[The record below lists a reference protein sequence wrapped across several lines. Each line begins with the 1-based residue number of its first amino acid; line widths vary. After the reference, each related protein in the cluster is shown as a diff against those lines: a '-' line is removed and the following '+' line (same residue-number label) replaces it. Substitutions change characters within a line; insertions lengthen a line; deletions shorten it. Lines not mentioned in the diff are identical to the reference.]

1 MKLLDHVIVLFLNI
15 FRRGDTNLQS
25 HPQCTRIP
33 FSPHPHQHLFFP
45 VFFFFF
51 LIIAILDKCEVR
63 SHGFNWHFPDEL
75 TLRIFSFLTCH
86 YWFITKAKW
95 KRCTEAGECRASM
108 LHHPPTTSMSSP
120 EALWILQFKGL
131 QELSLQSSPL
141 LLEVGSWGWK
151 FPPSDQLVYLVIN
164 PSWGHLGAPS

>member
-1 MKLLDHVIVLFLNI
+1 MHKDSLFSI
-15 FRRGDTNLQS
+15 SSPTFV
-25 HPQCTRIP
+25 
-33 FSPHPHQHLFFP
+33 FSCF
-45 VFFFFF
+45 VFF

-75 TLRIFSFLTCH
+75 TLRIFFFFNLPLLVYYKGQMEEMHRGRRVQSFQ
-86 YWFITKAKW
+86 
-95 KRCTEAGECRASM
+95 
-108 LHHPPTTSMSSP
+108 LHHPPTTLMSSP

-164 PSWGHLGAPS
+164 PSWGYLGAPS